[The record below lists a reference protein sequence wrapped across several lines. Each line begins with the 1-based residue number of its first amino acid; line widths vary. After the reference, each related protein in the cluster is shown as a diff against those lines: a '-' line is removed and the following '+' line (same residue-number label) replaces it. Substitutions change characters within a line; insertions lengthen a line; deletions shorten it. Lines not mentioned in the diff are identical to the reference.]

1 MNTWKAILAALV
13 IFGAGLGTGAVL
25 TKVFAKPPAPAVAAA
40 TPVRP
45 ANSHTNTLPLEH
57 LRRLELMQR
66 VQKDLDLTPEQ
77 REHIEKIIG
86 DGQEHIKELWEEV
99 APDIHDELQDI
110 KKKLCAELTPEQ
122 LKRFEELTKHPR
134 KPTPAGT
141 NAPPA
146 APAPAPAG
154 AGTPK

>member
-1 MNTWKAILAALV
+1 MNTWKAIFAALV
-13 IFGAGLGTGAVL
+13 IFGAGLGTGALWTRTFV
-25 TKVFAKPPAPAVAAA
+25 KPAPPAPLAA
-40 TPVRP
+40 PVRP
-45 ANSHTNTLPLEH
+45 VNSHTNSLPLEH

-122 LKRFEELTKHPR
+122 LKRFDELMKQRPH
-134 KPTPAGT
+134 KPASPGT

-146 APAPAPAG
+146 VAPPASAAP
-154 AGTPK
+154 K

>member
-1 MNTWKAILAALV
+1 MNTWKAIFAALV

-25 TKVFAKPPAPAVAAA
+25 TKAFAKPVTPVQAAAAPA
-40 TPVRP
+40 RP
-45 ANSHTNTLPLEH
+45 TNSHTNSLPLEH

-122 LKRFEELTKHPR
+122 SKRFEELMRQRPHKSA
-134 KPTPAGT
+134 PAVT
-141 NAPPA
+141 NAPPPVVS
-146 APAPAPAG
+146 APTTAP
-154 AGTPK
+154 K

>member
-1 MNTWKAILAALV
+1 VNTWKAILAALV

-25 TKVFAKPPAPAVAAA
+25 SKAFVKPASVPTVVA
-40 TPVRP
+40 PVRP
-45 ANSHTNTLPLEH
+45 VNSHTNSLPLEH

-110 KKKLCAELTPEQ
+110 KKKLCAELSPEQ
-122 LKRFEELTKHPR
+122 LKRFDELMKQRPR
-134 KPTPAGT
+134 KPAPALT

-146 APAPAPAG
+146 ATSAVPVS
-154 AGTPK
+154 PK